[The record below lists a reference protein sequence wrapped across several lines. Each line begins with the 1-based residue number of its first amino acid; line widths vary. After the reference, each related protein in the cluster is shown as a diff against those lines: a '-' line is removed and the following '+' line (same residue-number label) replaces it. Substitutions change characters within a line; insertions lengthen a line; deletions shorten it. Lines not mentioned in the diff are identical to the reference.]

1 MAAYDVAIVGSGF
14 AGSLL
19 AMIARRQG
27 RSVLLLE
34 RDRHPRFAIG
44 ESTTPLSNL
53 LIEELSLRYD
63 LPGIAPLA
71 KWGSCRRAYP
81 DLDCGLK
88 RGFTFYHH
96 PFGQRAATSP
106 AREDQ
111 LLIEASP
118 HDAIADTH
126 WHRADVDHHFV
137 REARNAGVEYLDQV
151 ELNEAVER
159 EDGVRLRGQH
169 QGSELDISA
178 RFVVDATGPRG
189 FLHRAFAL
197 PELPLPAFPQTQGL
211 FTHFRGVGRLD
222 DLLDCAGAPYSVDD
236 AAVHHVF
243 DGGWIWVLRFRGG
256 VTSAGVAAV
265 DSLATRFRFS
275 DGAPAWERL
284 LQCLPTVADQFAAAV
299 TDRPFIYAPRLAFRS
314 GAVAGNRWALL
325 PSAAGFV
332 DPLLSTGF
340 PLTLFGVTRLA
351 EIMEEHWESRR
362 FAAELG
368 AYAGRTSDEL
378 LATARLIGSLYASMD
393 NFPLFVSLSLL
404 YFATASFSEAARRLE
419 KRHLANSFLLHDH
432 PLLKVCSANI
442 TEHARSV
449 RSNDDLQRLTADVLR
464 AIEPFN
470 IAGLGRPQRR
480 NWYPVEAKD
489 LLRGASK
496 LDANGEEIAR
506 LLDRSG
512 FTA

>member
-1 MAAYDVAIVGSGF
+1 VAAYDVVIVGSGF

-34 RDRHPRFAIG
+34 KDRHPRFAIG

-53 LIEELSLRYD
+53 LLEELSLRYD

-71 KWGSCRRAYP
+71 KWSSCRRAYP

-96 PFGQRAATSP
+96 RFGQRAATSP
-106 AREDQ
+106 AHEDQ

-118 HDAIADTH
+118 NDASADIH
-126 WHRADVDHHFV
+126 WNRSDVDHHFV
-137 REARNAGVEYLDQV
+137 REARNAGVEYLDEV
-151 ELNEAVER
+151 ELNEAFER
-159 EDGVRLRGQH
+159 KDDVRLRGQH

-197 PELPLPAFPQTQGL
+197 PELPLPDYPQTQGL
-211 FTHFRGVGRLD
+211 FTHFRGVRRLD
-222 DLLDCAGAPYSVDD
+222 DLLECGGAPYPVDD

-243 DGGWIWVLRFRGG
+243 DGGWIWVLRFRSG

-265 DSLATRFRFS
+265 DSLATRLKFS

-299 TDRPFIYAPRLAFRS
+299 AERPFTYAPRLAFRS

-351 EIMEEHWESRR
+351 GIMEEHWESHR
-362 FAAELG
+362 FGAELG
-368 AYAGRTSDEL
+368 IYAGRTSEDL

-393 NFPLFVSLSLL
+393 NFPLFVSLSML
-404 YFATASFSEAARRLE
+404 YFATASFSEAVRRLE
-419 KRHLANSFLLHDH
+419 KPHLATSFLLHDH
-432 PLLKVCSANI
+432 PLLKARSADI
-442 TEHARSV
+442 IARARSV
-449 RSNDDLQRLTADVLR
+449 RSSDDIQRLTADILR
-464 AIEPFN
+464 AIESFN

-480 NWYPVEAKD
+480 NWYQVEAED

-496 LDANGEEIAR
+496 LEANDEEIAR

-512 FTA
+512 FT